1 MLRHIPLIPFLIVN
15 SYFAFIDSNLT
26 AYEHLKDVI
35 VLLELAI
42 WKWKITEQ
50 FYRINNTLAVD
61 MRMRCRTDS
70 VTAVTII
77 VPNVLSFLADGNN
90 GNGDCNIWVDIFVS
104 INSVDSDDQ
113 SLPGEDMIALTTSR
127 KWIQMATIGMKEM
140 RMVAK
145 I

>member
-1 MLRHIPLIPFLIVN
+1 
-15 SYFAFIDSNLT
+15 
-26 AYEHLKDVI
+26 